1 MAVTKIWK
9 VVKRMD
15 HVIGYA
21 KDVNKTKIEFNQNY
35 EMLVDDLQ
43 NVIDY
48 ARNSDKTEKE
58 YFVTGINCDSDSAYE
73 EMQDTK
79 RYYNKK
85 DKILAFHAYQSF
97 AEGEVTP
104 ELAHQIGVQLANEM
118 WGDRFQVVVTTHLN
132 TNHIHNHI
140 VLNSVSFED
149 GLKYYDNHTN
159 YAKMRHIS
167 DELCKEYGLSVIE
180 EKETKKKMN
189 YDNFY
194 KKSLYTDN
202 YSNNAKRDLD
212 LAIRQAYSYDDF
224 LYLMKKLDYE
234 IIFRANKISIR
245 KEPYKRNIR
254 IERRYGENYSIENI
268 KRRIIE
274 EQAVRVPFIENVYN
288 YRKVNYP
295 FAKRHKRAKAK
306 GFIALYYHYCYLLKV
321 FPDNVPQQRLPPS
334 IRADVSRMEQLSEEA
349 RFLATHKI
357 KTFEEL
363 SNYQDDVNFKIKEI
377 LDQRER
383 LWAKRKL
390 SKDGNEM
397 HEYAEQISSLND
409 KLVKLRKRVELC
421 EDIKTRV
428 PKIDNNLSELE
439 RSLSH
444 LLIEEKGKPSSKYL
458 KRINDTFP
466 FRDGKN
472 CQRVYEAI
480 TDLNEKDSS
489 SLNLNML
496 IEDAISVQNSKNYLG
511 IEKKYET
518 LFQYINQSDY
528 SHLQQTYMNAL
539 LKQNKL
545 VKLKL
550 YILNNH
556 IEKKEFWLNLVD
568 LQIGDTC
575 KAVIYFTE
583 HLPENQIYA

>member
-15 HVIGYA
+15 HVISYA
-21 KDVNKTKIEFNQNY
+21 KDENKTKIEFNQKY

-180 EKETKKKMN
+180 EKATKKKMN

-288 YRKVNYP
+288 LVMSEDEIGYIAIHFGSYLEKNIISNTLQKVAIVCSTGLGATNLITIRIRKII
-295 FAKRHKRAKAK
+295 
-306 GFIALYYHYCYLLKV
+306 GE
-321 FPDNVPQQRLPPS
+321 NVEIDTFSIFLILIDRKSTRLNSSHSQQ
-334 IRADVSRMEQLSEEA
+334 SRM
-349 RFLATHKI
+349 
-357 KTFEEL
+357 
-363 SNYQDDVNFKIKEI
+363 
-377 LDQRER
+377 
-383 LWAKRKL
+383 
-390 SKDGNEM
+390 
-397 HEYAEQISSLND
+397 
-409 KLVKLRKRVELC
+409 
-421 EDIKTRV
+421 
-428 PKIDNNLSELE
+428 
-439 RSLSH
+439 
-444 LLIEEKGKPSSKYL
+444 PSS
-458 KRINDTFP
+458 
-466 FRDGKN
+466 
-472 CQRVYEAI
+472 A
-480 TDLNEKDSS
+480 
-489 SLNLNML
+489 
-496 IEDAISVQNSKNYLG
+496 
-511 IEKKYET
+511 
-518 LFQYINQSDY
+518 
-528 SHLQQTYMNAL
+528 
-539 LKQNKL
+539 
-545 VKLKL
+545 
-550 YILNNH
+550 
-556 IEKKEFWLNLVD
+556 
-568 LQIGDTC
+568 
-575 KAVIYFTE
+575 
-583 HLPENQIYA
+583 

>member
-118 WGDRFQVVVTTHLN
+118 WGDRFQVIVTTHLN

-180 EKETKKKMN
+180 EKATKKKMN

-349 RFLATHKI
+349 RFLAIHKI

-428 PKIDNNLSELE
+428 PKIDNNLSELDTQEEMEKETKE
-439 RSLSH
+439 RKK
-444 LLIEEKGKPSSKYL
+444 EKRKKGK
-458 KRINDTFP
+458 
-466 FRDGKN
+466 
-472 CQRVYEAI
+472 E
-480 TDLNEKDSS
+480 
-489 SLNLNML
+489 
-496 IEDAISVQNSKNYLG
+496 
-511 IEKKYET
+511 
-518 LFQYINQSDY
+518 
-528 SHLQQTYMNAL
+528 
-539 LKQNKL
+539 
-545 VKLKL
+545 
-550 YILNNH
+550 
-556 IEKKEFWLNLVD
+556 
-568 LQIGDTC
+568 
-575 KAVIYFTE
+575 
-583 HLPENQIYA
+583 